1 MDAPSS
7 STGFFARS
15 ELGRALYAFRREFF
29 IVGLFSM
36 VVNLLM
42 LAPTLYM
49 LQVYDRVLV
58 SRSEVTLVFV
68 SLITLFLF
76 AVMAF
81 AEWSRSRLLVRTGV
95 RLDAVLGTRVF
106 NASFEANLSL

>member
-49 LQVYDRVLV
+49 LQVYDRVL
-58 SRSEVTLVFV
+58 REKQR
-68 SLITLFLF
+68 
-76 AVMAF
+76 
-81 AEWSRSRLLVRTGV
+81 EP
-95 RLDAVLGTRVF
+95 
-106 NASFEANLSL
+106 EA

>member
-1 MDAPSS
+1 MAPPSRTS
-7 STGFFARS
+7 GSIERTELART
-15 ELGRALYAFRREFF
+15 LFAFRREFF
-29 IVGLFSM
+29 VVGLFSM
-36 VVNLLM
+36 VVNVLM

-76 AVMAF
+76 SVMAF
-81 AEWSRSRLLVRTGV
+81 AEWSRSRLLESSWMR
-95 RLDAVLGTRVF
+95 
-106 NASFEANLSL
+106 N